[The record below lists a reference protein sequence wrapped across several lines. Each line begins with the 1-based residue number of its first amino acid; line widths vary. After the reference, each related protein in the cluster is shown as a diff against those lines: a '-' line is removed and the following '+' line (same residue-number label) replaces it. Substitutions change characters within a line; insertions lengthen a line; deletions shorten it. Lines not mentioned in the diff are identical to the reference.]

1 VNEEYIFG
9 INRLYGTINK
19 NTVITIDLFS
29 PRHSNFAVY
38 TFWCCHQF
46 RIFQQNKTNTQIII
60 NLKLHIFYDFLNS
73 HKKYNSVL
81 RVRSTHTHTS
91 CTHTWLC
98 LQFVFLNRLK
108 KITSFFHSSFQ
119 NIPGSLIGAVVVVVV
134 EVVVIGVVVGAVV
147 VEVVVVLGAVVV
159 VVVVGFI
166 VVEGTVVVV
175 GFVVKLIMH

>member
-1 VNEEYIFG
+1 
-9 INRLYGTINK
+9 
-19 NTVITIDLFS
+19 
-29 PRHSNFAVY
+29 
-38 TFWCCHQF
+38 
-46 RIFQQNKTNTQIII
+46 
-60 NLKLHIFYDFLNS
+60 
-73 HKKYNSVL
+73 
-81 RVRSTHTHTS
+81 
-91 CTHTWLC
+91 LC

-119 NIPGSLIGAVVVVVV
+119 NIPGSLIGAVVVV